1 MPQTDVFKETLLIIA
16 LASVLLLLTGCGQKN
31 DSTLGVNFKQ
41 GVQEIEFRLIE
52 NAPPEKI
59 YPLSSFSMIIDAKNM
74 LGYEA
79 TGTIKLVGLV
89 EKYFQTAR
97 TEESFQL
104 EGRTPINPKGGQEF
118 FEFSVQAQDLGQGAV
133 EYRNNYFLLAEY
145 RSTMEFADTICINP
159 RFYDVYSGGCTVEN
173 RKTYN
178 GQGSPLA
185 ITELEEIITPLEK
198 VEFRLLLKNRGKG
211 KVKSVS
217 MGNARLGNEE
227 IACVF
232 KGGVGIVEQSVTF
245 TPDKQEAAIV
255 CSASLPS
262 SDAYVT
268 TISIPFEFDYEVS
281 QRHTLKMVR

>member
-1 MPQTDVFKETLLIIA
+1 MTGNTIGKTLLVAA
-16 LASVLLLLTGCGQKN
+16 LVLLLIGLAGCGRN
-31 DSTLGVNFKQ
+31 DDSTLNVNFKQ
-41 GVQEIEFRLIE
+41 GVQELEFRLIE

-59 YPLSSFSMIIDAKNM
+59 YPLSTFSTIIDAKNM
-74 LGYEA
+74 MGYDA
-79 TGTIKLVGLV
+79 TGTVQIVGLV
-89 EKYFQTAR
+89 EKYFQPAR

-118 FEFSVQAQDLGQGAV
+118 FEFSVQAQDLEQGAV

-145 RSTMEFADTICINP
+145 RSSMEFSDTICINP

-173 RKTYN
+173 RKTYA

-185 ITELEEIITPLEK
+185 VTELEEIITPLEK
-198 VEFRLLLKNRGKG
+198 AEFRLLLKNRGKG

-227 IACVF
+227 LACVF

-245 TPDKQEAAIV
+245 TPEKQEAVII
-255 CSASLPS
+255 CSAPLAS

-268 TISIPFEFDYEVS
+268 TVSIPFEFDYEVS